1 MGRVDGIVSEH
12 WDSNGRPMMKPGEAA
27 QAPVEGIEEEVE
39 GARDAETA
47 QNYNIQDG
55 QQSGV
60 GVAPVQIAAP
70 PADDK
75 QHAPQKLEG
84 RFRTGL
90 CGLSLCICMIAVFII
105 ILAVAIDYDDQ
116 ESPLER
122 MNTAL
127 KASEKTDQPDT
138 SGSGT

>member
-1 MGRVDGIVSEH
+1 
-12 WDSNGRPMMKPGEAA
+12 
-27 QAPVEGIEEEVE
+27 
-39 GARDAETA
+39 
-47 QNYNIQDG
+47 
-55 QQSGV
+55 
-60 GVAPVQIAAP
+60 
-70 PADDK
+70 
-75 QHAPQKLEG
+75 
-84 RFRTGL
+84 
-90 CGLSLCICMIAVFII
+90 MIAVFII